1 MDVTRW
7 NFAEAFKTMQDAAR
21 GALFVAFDFEFTG
34 LRASKYH
41 EAQYFGMQ
49 QPLTRTSTNTH
60 PVLNHTHT
68 QIHWRN
74 AMHVHAMLV
83 NQASIHK
90 RCVYC

>member
-49 QPLTRTSTNTH
+49 KPLTPTNTNTH
-60 PVLNHTHT
+60 PVLNHTHRFIGGT
-68 QIHWRN
+68 LCTCAPCW
-74 AMHVHAMLV
+74 
-83 NQASIHK
+83 
-90 RCVYC
+90 